1 MKDIKFVTHKCASHR
16 RHYINEEDIKVLLS
30 RLPEELFSRLKKIH
44 FKDDARGN
52 RVYGYTTNKGRKEIT
67 ICALPIRLSI
77 SKLIQA
83 TPGQSHRTFG
93 AVKGSQWPVRAI
105 RRFMLYDVFLHEL
118 GHLQVIDAKA
128 KNVNR
133 KFASETK
140 AQEFADYWRGKLW
153 SKSFDHPDPVHN
165 RPPKREIDGLEHWV
179 EAHLAYR
186 RGMELKQ
193 KNKRR
198 EAIEYFEE
206 AISLYSDHS
215 LALESLGMCV
225 FSTCTGSDDT
235 KSLRKAE
242 KLFKR
247 ALSIDPLLPDG
258 NLILAMTYAF
268 LNDQKSSEKYFKK
281 SVKIDPYSLRV
292 LSKYAS
298 SLDDWDRNDESEV
311 IFKKILKK
319 EPDSVLILR
328 DYSLM
333 LIGRRENDGKDLDNA
348 IRMLKKANKILPDNY
363 LTNYYLAMGYMYI
376 DGKQDEAIQ
385 YVRAALELKPNHRN
399 SKRLLNDLLKK

>member
-1 MKDIKFVTHKCASHR
+1 MRYIEFVKHKCASHR
-16 RHYINEEDIKVLLS
+16 RHYINEEDVKVLLS
-30 RLPEELFSRLKKIH
+30 RLPEDLYSRLKKVH

-52 RVYGYTTNKGRKEIT
+52 RCYGYTTKRGRKEIT
-67 ICALPIRLSI
+67 ICAMPIRFSI
-77 SKLIQA
+77 SKLIQS

-93 AVKGSQWPVRAI
+93 AVKGSQWPIRAI

-118 GHLQVIDAKA
+118 GHLQIIDSKA

-153 SKSFDHPDPVHN
+153 SKSLDHPDPVHN
-165 RPPKREIDGLEHWV
+165 RPSKKEIDGLENWV
-179 EAHLAYR
+179 ESHLAYR

-193 KNKRR
+193 RNKRK
-198 EAIEYFEE
+198 EAIEYFEKS
-206 AISLYSDHS
+206 ISLYKDHS
-215 LALESLGMCV
+215 LALESLGMCI
-225 FSTCTGSDDT
+225 FSTSTGSDDE
-235 KSLRKAE
+235 KNLRKAE

-247 ALSIDPLLPDG
+247 ALSIDPLLPDA

-268 LNDQKSSEKYFKK
+268 LNDQKNSEKYFKK

-298 SLDDWDRNDESEV
+298 SLDDWKRNDEAEF

-333 LIGRRENDGKDLDNA
+333 LIGRRGNDGKDLDNA
-348 IRMLKKANKILPDNY
+348 IRMLKKANKIMPDNY
-363 LTNYYLAMGYMYI
+363 LTNYCLAMGYSFI
-376 DGKQDEAIQ
+376 DGNLDDAIRH
-385 YVRAALELKPNHRN
+385 VKIALDLKPGHRN
-399 SKRLLNDLLKK
+399 SKRLLKDLLSR